1 MALNVE
7 DTKNIVKKFATSTND
22 TGSPQVQVA
31 LITARVNQLTGHFQ
45 THVKDHHGRR
55 GLLKLVG
62 QRRRLL
68 KYLERKDLP
77 AYKKLI
83 EELGLRK

>member
-1 MALNVE
+1 MSLPTEKTAS
-7 DTKNIVKKFATSTND
+7 IVKKFATSTND

-31 LITARVNQLTGHFQ
+31 LITARLEMLNGHFA
-45 THVKDHHGRR
+45 THVKDHHSRR
-55 GLLKLVG
+55 GLLRLVG

-68 KYLERKDLP
+68 KYLERTDRP